1 MTKYPER
8 EGKQGLPG
16 VPGPSGDPLLV
27 DRRRG
32 RESEDKTH
40 PPPPKDTNIQLGFN
54 THVTRDKGEGAVV
67 RVSEGWWEWAE
78 VMMHPGK

>member
-32 RESEDKTH
+32 RESEDKT
-40 PPPPKDTNIQLGFN
+40 PPPPSKDPTNQLGFN
-54 THVTRDKGEGAVV
+54 TRDIGEGAVV
-67 RVSEGWWEWAE
+67 GVSEVWWEWAE
-78 VMMHPGK
+78 VMMHPGT